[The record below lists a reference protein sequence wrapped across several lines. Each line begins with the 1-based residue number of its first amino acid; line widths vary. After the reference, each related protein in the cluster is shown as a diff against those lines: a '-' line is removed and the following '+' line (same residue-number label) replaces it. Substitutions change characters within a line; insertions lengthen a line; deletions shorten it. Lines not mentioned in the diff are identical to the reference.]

1 MFPRE
6 KSMRSP
12 AIEET
17 MLIYALALKSE
28 SIDGDEVIGKN
39 WARTKQKSET
49 THEVQQV
56 IFLPLLAQKRR
67 TGSP

>member
-1 MFPRE
+1 
-6 KSMRSP
+6 
-12 AIEET
+12 